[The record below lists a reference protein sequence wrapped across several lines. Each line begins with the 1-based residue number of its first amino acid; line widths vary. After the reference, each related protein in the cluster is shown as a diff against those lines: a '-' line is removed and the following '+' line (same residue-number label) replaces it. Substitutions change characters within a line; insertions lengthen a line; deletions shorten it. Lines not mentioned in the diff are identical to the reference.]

1 MSCNHCVCRGNE
13 SAFCFGHV
21 IHEGLRCGHQIY
33 YFAIGDSHCQSLSEL
48 LLYSIRPIFSFY
60 QLFMIFKY
68 SNIVIDRHKQIA
80 HFGLMHLIGASVA
93 FWIGSIIDDALDFYV
108 QHHLKD
114 NYLAAN
120 RSESQGNTFLMDGK
134 AVKDMECSDSFASTI
149 QSSKITPYM
158 YPFSIEYNLCLAV
171 LWYLVWSH
179 IGKESGG
186 GPHRETV
193 TQDWDGNQTV
203 AYESNLVIRA
213 DCHASNK
220 GLFAGLFVMLLS
232 LVSMLMFFISLQ
244 TEPVLS
250 LYVLHGQELLLAGL
264 LILCTLCSYW
274 HTCRFN
280 ILPEQ
285 HVTLDAVLLMVPM
298 PCFFVNNL
306 LAVTAEMA
314 DGNYWRSALLALITL
329 QVVFQTVFIIDA
341 MQRSFSSDPLL
352 FRKPGREFITFA
364 VLLNLTSWIVYT
376 FQIRASEQF
385 FNETVFYGETLWMIV
400 SHTTLPLM
408 LFYRF
413 HASVCLAD
421 IWKFAYEKPHHPVR
435 EVTCTSTSSEMGME
449 EHLESNFQM
458 APKQWSAR

>member
-1 MSCNHCVCRGNE
+1 M
-13 SAFCFGHV
+13 

-33 YFAIGDSHCQSLSEL
+33 YFAVGDSNCQSLSEL
-48 LLYSIRPIFSFY
+48 VLYSIRPIFSFY
-60 QLFMIFKY
+60 QLFMVFKY
-68 SNIVIDRHKQIA
+68 SNIVIDRHKQVA

-93 FWIGSIIDDALDFYV
+93 FWIGTIIDDALDFYV
-108 QHHLKD
+108 QHHLND
-114 NYLAAN
+114 QFVAAN
-120 RSESQGNTFLMDGK
+120 RSEGQATTFLMDAK
-134 AVKDMECSDSFASTI
+134 AVKDIECSDVLASTI
-149 QSSKITPYM
+149 QSSKIMPYM

-171 LWYLVWSH
+171 LWYLVWTH
-179 IGKESGG
+179 IGKESARR
-186 GPHRETV
+186 HDRETV
-193 TQDWDGNQTV
+193 SLDGNERTV

-220 GLFAGLFVMLLS
+220 GLFAGLFVLLLS
-232 LVSMLMFFISLQ
+232 LVAMLMFFIGLHS
-244 TEPVLS
+244 EPVLS
-250 LYVLHGQELLLAGL
+250 LYVLHGQEVMLAGL
-264 LILCTLCSYW
+264 LLLSTLCSYW
-274 HTCRFN
+274 HTCRFHL
-280 ILPEQ
+280 LPHQ
-285 HVTLDAVLLMVPM
+285 PASLDAVLLMIPM

-329 QVVFQTVFIIDA
+329 QVVLQTVFIIDA
-341 MQRSFSSDPLL
+341 MHRSFPSDPLL

-376 FQIRASEQF
+376 FQMRASEQF
-385 FNETVFYGETLWMIV
+385 FSESVFYGQTLWMIV

-421 IWKFAYEKPHHPVR
+421 IWKFAYEKPHHPQR
-435 EVTCTSTSSEMGME
+435 ETGIGSSSDMGME

-458 APKQWSAR
+458 APKHWSGP